1 MRSND
6 TAADS
11 GGSTRHAPRVVVG
24 VSASESGRGAL
35 RFAVSEASVR
45 HAALHIVRVWR
56 EVDGLFSMTAARAI
70 GLRDRERADGLVLG
84 EAVEAAHALD
94 PEVQVIPEFVPGDLY
109 AAMQARTEGAGLLV
123 LGAGAGE
130 NNSLLIG
137 EWFRQHAHCR
147 VVLVAADGE
156 IVRSGPSRP
165 AGISTCRARSAGARR
180 DAWAA
185 SATPG

>member
-11 GGSTRHAPRVVVG
+11 DGSTRHAPRVVVG

-130 NNSLLIG
+130 YSSLLIG

-156 IVRSGPSRP
+156 IIRSGDHVHANCAAVAAGP
-165 AGISTCRARSAGARR
+165 AA
-180 DAWAA
+180 
-185 SATPG
+185 